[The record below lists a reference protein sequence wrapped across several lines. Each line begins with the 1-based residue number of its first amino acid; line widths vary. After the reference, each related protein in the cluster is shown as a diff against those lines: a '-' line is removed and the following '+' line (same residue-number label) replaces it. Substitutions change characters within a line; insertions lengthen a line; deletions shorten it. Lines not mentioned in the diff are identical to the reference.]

1 MEGLPLPHEL
11 NLLIAV
17 HYLDDPRDRLN
28 FALACRLHKHQLLDG
43 NNAAHLFWDVRFG
56 FFAMR
61 DMWDMLRFRK
71 TLKEYDA
78 FVVLTQISSPG
89 WMVDRAL
96 VCLGHSK
103 PALEKVLRLVRDDR
117 PGLDCSKLIFNYVDH
132 FFGMSLIFVVAVRYE
147 SVNIMSTILG
157 RYFKR
162 ENFGEYN
169 NQFVYERQIR
179 TELATELLLVAT
191 HFNSPWAKKLCRQYG
206 LRDHAYHGR
215 FGHGRA
221 WRRDPHPPTY
231 RYFDEGRTISVLVV
245 ILWILALARMA
256 QLLLQ

>member
-11 NLLIAV
+11 VFKIAA

-43 NNAAHLFWDVRFG
+43 TNAAHLFWDVRFG

-61 DMWDMLRFRK
+61 DMWDMLQFRE
-71 TLKEYDA
+71 LKEYDA
-78 FVVLTQISSPG
+78 FVVLTNVSAPG

-96 VCLGHSK
+96 ERFGHFN

-117 PGLDCSKLIFNYVDH
+117 PGLDCSELIFNHADH
-132 FFGMSLIFVVAVRYE
+132 FCGMSLIFIVAVRYE
-147 SVNIMSTILG
+147 SVNTMSTILG

-169 NQFVYERQIR
+169 NQFVYERQTR
-179 TELATELLLVAT
+179 NQLATDLLLVVT

-215 FGHGRA
+215 FGYGGA
-221 WRRDPHPPTY
+221 WRRNPHPPTY
-231 RYFDEGRTISVLVV
+231 RYFDESTMISVLVV
-245 ILWILALARMA
+245 VLWILALGRMA